1 MTYGDR
7 RACIL
12 KAVRN
17 LFAEKGFEGATTREL
32 AKAAEV
38 SEALLYKHFRSKE
51 VLYAAM
57 LETCNDFFIQEFQKM
72 ARLEASTATLILIV
86 HFLVTT
92 RIAFATSENNKLVRL
107 YLRSIAEDGE
117 FARIASRRAP
127 KVLASKLEECLKRSI
142 ASGDLEDSLVTPKL
156 RVWLAQRVVFGV
168 MVDLLPT
175 GPYASGAI
183 PRQKLIEQSV
193 SFILR
198 GLGLRESVIRRL
210 YRPEALTAV

>member
-1 MTYGDR
+1 MDKKKRRMSYKER

-12 KAVRN
+12 KAVRD
-17 LFAEKGFEGATTREL
+17 LFAQKGFEGATTRGL
-32 AKAAEV
+32 AKAAAV

-51 VLYAAM
+51 ALYGAM
-57 LETCNDFFIQEFQKM
+57 LETCNDAFVQEFQKI
-72 ARLEASTATLILIV
+72 ARLEASTSTLILIV
-86 HFLVTT
+86 QFLVTS
-92 RIAFATSENNKLVRL
+92 RITLATSENSMLVRL

-117 FARIASRRAP
+117 FARIASQRAP
-127 KVLASKLEECLKRSI
+127 KILASKLEECLKRSQ
-142 ASGDLEDSLVTPKL
+142 ATGDLEASRVTPKL

-183 PRQKLIEQSV
+183 PRRRLIEQSV

-198 GLGLRESVIRRL
+198 GLGLRESVIRRIKL
-210 YRPEALTAV
+210 